1 MIRTATPKDI
11 PPIAAIYAE
20 AVRTGTASFELEPA
34 TEVEMERRFRT
45 LTEGGFPYLVA
56 ELDGAV
62 AGYAYAGPHRP
73 RPAYRFT
80 VENSV
85 YVAPHWQGKG
95 VGRALLTALI
105 ADCETRGFRQMIAVI
120 GDSANAGSV
129 KLHAATG
136 FEMVGT
142 MKSVGRK
149 FGQWLDTPIMQR
161 ALGVGDRAVPD
172 HEPGDDP
179 AS

>member
-1 MIRTATPKDI
+1 MIRTASAKDLPAI
-11 PPIAAIYAE
+11 SAIYAE
-20 AVRTGTASFELEPA
+20 AVRTGTASFELEPPTDA
-34 TEVEMERRFRT
+34 EMERRYLS

-56 ELDGAV
+56 ELDGTV

-73 RPAYRFT
+73 RPAYCFT

-95 VGRALLTALI
+95 VGRALLVALI
-105 ADCETRGFRQMIAVI
+105 SACEMRGFRQMIAVI
-120 GDSANAGSV
+120 GDSANQGSIR
-129 KLHAATG
+129 LHTAAG

-142 MKSVGRK
+142 MPSVGRK

-161 ALGVGDRAVPD
+161 PLGLGDRAVPD
-172 HEPGDDP
+172 HEPGE
-179 AS
+179 

>member
-1 MIRTATPKDI
+1 MIRTATAADLPAI
-11 PPIAAIYAE
+11 TAIYAE
-20 AVRTGTASFELEPA
+20 AVGTGTASFELEAP
-34 TEVEMERRFRT
+34 TEAEMERRFRT
-45 LTEGGFPYLVA
+45 LTEGGYPYLVA

-62 AGYAYAGPHRP
+62 AGYAYAGAHRP

-85 YVAPHWQGKG
+85 YVAPRWQGKG

-105 ADCETRGFRQMIAVI
+105 SACETRGFRQMIAVI
-120 GDSANAGSV
+120 GDSANTGSL
-129 KLHAATG
+129 KLHAAAG

-161 ALGVGDRAVPD
+161 PLGLGDRTLPD
-172 HEPGDDP
+172 HEPGE
-179 AS
+179 